1 MGYYKI
7 LPNEIGK
14 GEGGSKIAQIQ
25 DLLNAA
31 AADMETLYTAASVNK
46 AARTF
51 RGNNETKYVLAGDI
65 VDEDAAALAGALVT
79 AYVKDTSNVA
89 GAVLS
94 DSDGYFTMNLYPGVY
109 DVVISKTGYTSVSY
123 DDTTV
128 SAAVTTFD
136 KTLATNLAVLSTSP
150 SGSSAQPASS
160 IDIVFDRTL
169 TDNSGEDDMHTNIT
183 LEQGT
188 GVITIASS
196 ALATTTV
203 SNDTLRLTLSGTL
216 DEADEVTVTIPAA
229 ATVKGSNNELLADDY
244 EFTFT
249 NGYTYLTVASTV
261 PTDEADDQA
270 ARTTIDVVFDVAIAD
285 NSGTAAI
292 KDGISVLVG
301 GVAATIASTSI
312 EQTTIPNDTLRI
324 TMASQIDCED
334 QLVEVTVNSA
344 ATVAT
349 ATGGVMAADLEF
361 SFTMDTNLAVS
372 SVSPVAGSGTS
383 NTDTI
388 AITFDRDIADNS
400 GAGDIVD
407 SIIVTNGGVP
417 ETFTND
423 ATNIDITGAI
433 LTITLGANL
442 GENSQ
447 TVTVTIPSA
456 ATVKGDDGALLAE
469 DYTYSFS
476 MV

>member
-128 SAAVTTFD
+128 SADVTTFD

-216 DEADEVTVTIPAA
+216 DEADEVTVTIPKA
-229 ATVKGSNNELLADDY
+229 ATVKGSNDELLADDY

-249 NGYTYLTVASTV
+249 NGYTYLVPDTLTPLDTATDIGRLNSITVLYTANIS
-261 PTDEADDQA
+261 
-270 ARTTIDVVFDVAIAD
+270 D
-285 NSGTAAI
+285 NSGDDDIA
-292 KDGISVLVG
+292 DGISVEVA
-301 GVAATIASTSI
+301 GVPVEIASATVDTATLTITLTDYI
-312 EQTTIPNDTLRI
+312 ECQG
-324 TMASQIDCED
+324 
-334 QLVEVTVNSA
+334 QLVEVTVNKA
-344 ATVAT
+344 ATVKT
-349 ATGGVMAADLEF
+349 ATGGIMENDLEF
-361 SFTMDTNLAVS
+361 SFTMEDYLAVS
-372 SVSPVAGSGTS
+372 STVPVAGVGTS
-383 NTDTI
+383 ALTQIDIVFPVTLAFQNDAAAAAA
-388 AITFDRDIADNS
+388 AITVTDGGS
-400 GAGDIVD
+400 PVTLVGGDITLED
-407 SIIVTNGGVP
+407 SGGTDNVLR
-417 ETFTND
+417 
-423 ATNIDITGAI
+423 ITTSIAED
-433 LTITLGANL
+433 N
-442 GENSQ
+442 Q
-447 TVTVTIPSA
+447 TVTVIIPVVN
-456 ATVKGDDGALLAE
+456 TVKGNTKGELLEE
-469 DYTYSFS
+469 DYVYSFT
-476 MV
+476 MANTP

>member
-14 GEGGSKIAQIQ
+14 GEGGSKMAQIQ

-31 AADMETLYTAASVNK
+31 AADMETLYTAASVNL

-79 AYVKDTSNVA
+79 AYVKDTSDVA

-94 DSDGYFTMNLYPGVY
+94 DSDGYFIMNLYPGVY

-128 SAAVTTFD
+128 SADVTTFD
-136 KTLATNLAVLSTSP
+136 KTLATNLSVLSTSP
-150 SGSSAQPASS
+150 TGSVAQPASS

-169 TDNSGEDDMHTNIT
+169 TDNSGGDDMHTNIT

-188 GVITIASS
+188 GSITIASS

-216 DEADEVTVTIPAA
+216 DEADEVTVTIPSA
-229 ATVKGSNNELLADDY
+229 ATVKGSNDELLADDY

-270 ARTTIDVVFDVAIAD
+270 ARTIIDVVFDVAIAD
-285 NSGTAAI
+285 NSGDGDI
-292 KDGISVLVG
+292 KDGITVTVG

-312 EQTTIPNDTLRI
+312 EQTTIPDDTLRI
-324 TMASQIDCED
+324 TMAAQIDCED
-334 QLVEVTVNSA
+334 QLVEVVVNSA

-349 ATGGVMAADLEF
+349 ATGGVMETDLEF

-372 SVSPVAGSGTS
+372 SVVPVAGAGTS

-388 AITFDRDIADNS
+388 AITFDRDIEDNS
-400 GAGDIVD
+400 GANEIVD
-407 SIIVTNGGVP
+407 AIIVTNGGTP
-417 ETFTND
+417 EIFTD
-423 ATNIDITGAI
+423 DTTNIDITDAV

-442 GENSQ
+442 GESSQ

-456 ATVKGDDGALLAE
+456 GTVKGDDGALLAA